1 MKEYTTCLHGIKSVK
16 RKLRIC
22 EIGHNC
28 GKVWENWNERIIGEI
43 AHHRGG
49 GSLCNQKGKNTAHV
63 NERNKNSCIVIFCAL
78 LRLLG
83 VVSARFFSFLE
94 RVEETTLPP
103 RVSYW
108 PGATSH
114 QPFFPTTL
122 LAKKAIHLLPVS
134 TNTCDYYCAFSSN
147 TREEI

>member
-1 MKEYTTCLHGIKSVK
+1 MEVLSVTKKGRTHSTC
-16 RKLRIC
+16 
-22 EIGHNC
+22 
-28 GKVWENWNERIIGEI
+28 
-43 AHHRGG
+43 
-49 GSLCNQKGKNTAHV
+49 
-63 NERNKNSCIVIFCAL
+63 ERNKNSCIVTFCAL

-147 TREEI
+147 TCEEIEAIGWLTNFDTLLGLSIKQNLYFKINGNIMG

>member
-1 MKEYTTCLHGIKSVK
+1 MHCYILCTAPAAWSSVGTLLLFS
-16 RKLRIC
+16 RK
-22 EIGHNC
+22 
-28 GKVWENWNERIIGEI
+28 
-43 AHHRGG
+43 
-49 GSLCNQKGKNTAHV
+49 
-63 NERNKNSCIVIFCAL
+63 
-78 LRLLG
+78 
-83 VVSARFFSFLE
+83 

-147 TREEI
+147 TREEIEAIGWLTNFDEQNLY